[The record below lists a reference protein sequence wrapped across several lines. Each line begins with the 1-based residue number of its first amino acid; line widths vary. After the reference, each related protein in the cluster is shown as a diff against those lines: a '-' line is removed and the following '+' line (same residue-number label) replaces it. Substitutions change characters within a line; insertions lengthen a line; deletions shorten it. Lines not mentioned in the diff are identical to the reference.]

1 MDNLSNIGQNINC
14 SDYIRQ
20 LKSLFGGVPV
30 NQDFQEID
38 LRFAINEIEK
48 SSDRENEIGN
58 TFVEMLKD
66 EIDSTD
72 EAEIYRGVKKL
83 IMKYINNKNSLKIID
98 EVIEA
103 ISGGA
108 SMTEVLLVARD
119 EVLEPTPLN
128 VMDVGSLVNQDL
140 MNDGIDK
147 KMH

>member
-1 MDNLSNIGQNINC
+1 MTVE
-14 SDYIRQ
+14 
-20 LKSLFGGVPV
+20 SLFGGVPV